1 MGQQIGES
9 HHARMCVFQSSLAAL
24 SVDQRERQELEA
36 GQPVPAIVQ
45 LDANPWGRV
54 YMLTLGYNQDL
65 DEVLCVV
72 RRVKPDR
79 RKFLGRCRW

>member
-1 MGQQIGES
+1 M
-9 HHARMCVFQSSLAAL
+9 RVFQSSLAAL

-45 LDANPWGRV
+45 LDTNPGLRV
-54 YMLTLGYNQDL
+54 YILTLGYDQDL
-65 DEVLCVV
+65 DEVIFVV

-79 RKFLGRCRW
+79 RKFLRRCRR